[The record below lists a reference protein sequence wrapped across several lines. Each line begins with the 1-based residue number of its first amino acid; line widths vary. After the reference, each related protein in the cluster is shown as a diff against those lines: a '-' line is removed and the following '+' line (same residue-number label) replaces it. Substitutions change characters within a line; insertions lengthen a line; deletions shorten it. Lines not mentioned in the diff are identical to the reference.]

1 MIRTFLWRR
10 LLITVPVLAGACF
23 ATFMLVRLG
32 SVDPATALA
41 GPLADA
47 TEIDRLRR
55 TLGLDQPLLEQF
67 ARYLG
72 RLLRG
77 DFGRSWQSGLPVTEE
92 IGTRIAATL
101 ELVFISLALALA
113 IALPTGL
120 RAARRPNGLCDQISR
135 ALSSLLYAVPPY
147 WLALMAIYALF
158 FRAGIAP
165 APMGRLPMEIAP
177 PPMITGSNLVD
188 AVIAQDFAILPA
200 QLWQMLLPVLCLTV
214 TAVAPLLKQV
224 RAIAMDVMSSE
235 YMRVARAYG
244 YKPATM
250 TRIVLRNGMVPI
262 LTFVGGEL
270 ASLLATTAL
279 IEFIFA
285 WGGLGQW
292 GLNAILA
299 GDYAAV
305 QGFVLVLSLFSIAVF
320 MLVDLVV
327 LISEPRAS
335 LR

>member
-1 MIRTFLWRR
+1 MIRAFLWRR
-10 LLITVPVLAGACF
+10 LLITVPVLIGACL
-23 ATFMLVRLG
+23 ATFLLVRLG
-32 SVDPATALA
+32 GVDPATALA

-47 TEIDRLRR
+47 TEVDRLRR

-67 ARYLG
+67 GRYLL
-72 RLLRG
+72 RLAHG

-92 IGTRIAATL
+92 IGTRIAATM
-101 ELVFISLALALA
+101 ELVFISLFLALA
-113 IALPTGL
+113 IALPVGL
-120 RAARRPNGLCDQISR
+120 RSARTPNGLCDQVSR
-135 ALSSLLYAVPPY
+135 ATSSLFYAVPPY

-158 FRAGIAP
+158 FRAGIVP
-165 APMGRLPMEIAP
+165 APMGRLPMEILP
-177 PPMITGSNLVD
+177 PPMVTGSNLVD
-188 AVIAQDFAILPA
+188 ALIAGDFAIIPA
-200 QLWQMLLPVLCLTV
+200 QLWQMLLPVLCLTI
-214 TAVAPLLKQV
+214 TAVAPLLKQI
-224 RAIAMDVMSSE
+224 RAIAMDVMASE

-244 YKPATM
+244 YKPRTM

-292 GLNAILA
+292 GLNAIIA

-305 QGFVLVLSLFSIAVF
+305 QGFVLVLSLFSIVIF

-327 LISEPRAS
+327 LVSEPRAS